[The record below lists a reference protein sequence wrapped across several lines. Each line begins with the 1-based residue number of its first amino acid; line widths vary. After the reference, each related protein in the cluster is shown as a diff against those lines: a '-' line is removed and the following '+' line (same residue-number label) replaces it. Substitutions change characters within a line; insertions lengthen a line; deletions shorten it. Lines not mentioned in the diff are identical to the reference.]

1 LHQIFSVKVMARI
14 TLEYNVRNKTANR
27 MIDIILAMD
36 NVFKVQVQVH
46 TQQNNGNLT
55 AKAIQDAE
63 NGNLITCESFD
74 EYLKYVR

>member
-1 LHQIFSVKVMARI
+1 MAKI

-36 NVFKVQVQVH
+36 NVFKLQVH

-74 EYLKYVR
+74 EYLKYVT